1 MKKILSL
8 FAIMAVLAMGFA
20 SCEDKDPKD
29 FKITV
34 SEVTETTANVLVEPA
49 DTTATYYLTCYPTK
63 SIATMGDDSLSL
75 VIAAEVE
82 FLRQYASAIYG
93 MEFTTTE
100 VLEIVLITGKKE
112 QPLKSLDPGTDYTV
126 IAAKM
131 DVQGVINGKIA
142 KKNFT
147 TKEAVMGQLTFT
159 FENTG
164 SSVIVTP
171 SNNYEPWDYY
181 LLPTA
186 DYQEYYNSDK
196 KAAAEDCY
204 AYYGTELAS
213 PGVKE
218 FPFALIASEGLTGDV
233 VLITYACDDKGITSE
248 VAEYQ
253 FNVPAP
259 AGAPAKKIAK
269 ETIANF
275 KKMMNVEKKFNAI
288 KAMKK

>member
-49 DTTATYYLTCYPTK
+49 DTTATYYLTCYQTK
-63 SIATMGDDSLSL
+63 SIATMDDDSLSL
-75 VIAAEVE
+75 VIAAELE
-82 FLRQYASAIYG
+82 FLRQLASAAYG
-93 MEFTTTE
+93 TEFTTTE
-100 VLEIVLITGKKE
+100 VLEIVLMKGKQE
-112 QPLKSLDPGTDYTV
+112 QALKSMNPGTDYTV
-126 IAAKM
+126 VVAKM
-131 DVQGVINGKIA
+131 DFQGVINGKIA

-147 TKEAVMGQLTFT
+147 TKEIVYGQMTFS

-164 SSVIVTP
+164 ASVIVTP
-171 SNNYEPWDYY
+171 SNNYEPWDYCFFTPEQY
-181 LLPTA
+181 AAYP
-186 DYQEYYNSDK
+186 DK
-196 KAAAEDCY
+196 NAAAAEVY

-213 PGVKE
+213 PGAKE
-218 FPFALIASEGLTGDV
+218 FPFALMASDGLTGDV

-248 VAEYQ
+248 VAEYK
-253 FNVPAP
+253 FNVPAA

-269 ETIANF
+269 ETIVNF